1 MIDWLKAKITGKNI
15 NVKKDCNKFI
25 SNEKIHELI
34 EDDSIWCK
42 GGGFC
47 CLNKKVNYFISV
59 DKNNHFCIKF
69 KHIKEIKK

>member
-1 MIDWLKAKITGKNI
+1 MIDWLKAKITGK
-15 NVKKDCNKFI
+15 KYQCKDCNKFI

-47 CLNKKVNYFISV
+47 CPNQNVNYFIST
-59 DKNNHFCIKF
+59 DKNDYFCIKF
-69 KHIKEIKK
+69 KHKKEIKK